1 MSRRLAREGAYKLI
15 FEYLFS
21 KDRDGGSFDMVCC
34 QDGMTQADKEYLS
47 KVYFGVVD
55 NYDEIVRL
63 ISESTTGF
71 NPDRYFKPDLS
82 ALLLAAYEMK
92 YMPDIP
98 TPVSISEV
106 LELVKRYS
114 TEGSASF
121 VNGVL
126 AGVDKKLKE

>member
-1 MSRRLAREGAYKLI
+1 
-15 FEYLFS
+15 
-21 KDRDGGSFDMVCC
+21 
-34 QDGMTQADKEYLS
+34 
-47 KVYFGVVD
+47 
-55 NYDEIVRL
+55 
-63 ISESTTGF
+63 
-71 NPDRYFKPDLS
+71 
-82 ALLLAAYEMK
+82 MK